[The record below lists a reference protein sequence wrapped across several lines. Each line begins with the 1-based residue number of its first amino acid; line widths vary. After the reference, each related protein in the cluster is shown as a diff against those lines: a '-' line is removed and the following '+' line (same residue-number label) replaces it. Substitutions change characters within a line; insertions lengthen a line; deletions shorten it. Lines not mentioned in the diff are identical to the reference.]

1 MNSKKRL
8 SAGDRKQAILAAS
21 MDVFANKGFSA
32 ATSKDLAAAAG
43 VSEALLY
50 KHFPTKE
57 AMYNELISF
66 LGSRKDE
73 SLAKMMSM
81 EPSGEAFITSLTF
94 LGRIILLGTP
104 DRPNDGRVDRLM
116 AQSMLGDGAFV
127 RAFLD
132 NMFKP
137 VLPYMLK
144 CLEVSWE
151 QGDLQVPR
159 KPEELHCYLAHH
171 FFGAMTLFRLPSP
184 SLFNET
190 DPEHTLKEMLLFA
203 FRALGFRQTALDR
216 YFDFERLNRSFQLA
230 MQQENTL

>member
-1 MNSKKRL
+1 
-8 SAGDRKQAILAAS
+8 
-21 MDVFANKGFSA
+21 MDVFASKGFSA

-57 AMYNELISF
+57 AIYNDLISH

-73 SLAKMMSM
+73 SLLRMMSM
-81 EPSGEAFITSLTF
+81 EPSTQAFITSLSF

-137 VLPYMLK
+137 IVPYLLK
-144 CLEVSWE
+144 CLEVSWTH
-151 QGDLQVPR
+151 GDLQVSK
-159 KPEELHCYLAHH
+159 KPEEVHCYLVHH

-184 SLFNET
+184 SLFNER
-190 DPEHTLKEMLLFA
+190 DPEDTLEAMLLFA
-203 FRALGFRQTALDR
+203 FRGIGFKEETLDR
-216 YFDFERLNRSFQLA
+216 CFDFERLSRSFQHA
-230 MQQENTL
+230 MQQENKP